1 MIESVCISPAINSIN
16 NFYNTTSIVSLSP
29 EMSEITITGEKQGLD
44 AAPSGVQE
52 IATIIFNTS
61 SIPAGKNE
69 IRLHN
74 QAIYNDKNHH
84 SPADFIGELAIEAPS
99 QYEKCATPTITI
111 ENNNLVIYCETPG
124 VTFHTSIVA
133 VDNQNIIHGENEPI
147 KLLGQYH
154 VTTYSSMSGY
164 TNSDSVTATLAW
176 NKDAN
181 ITTNVIDME
190 STRMVLIK
198 KAGDNIMI
206 EGLTSNETIG
216 LYNLNGLMLYN
227 GKCYSESAIIPFSCI
242 PGQIY
247 IVKVGDDAIKYKF
260 P

>member
-1 MIESVCISPAINSIN
+1 MRNA
-16 NFYNTTSIVSLSP
+16 
-29 EMSEITITGEKQGLD
+29 
-44 AAPSGVQE
+44 
-52 IATIIFNTS
+52 
-61 SIPAGKNE
+61 
-69 IRLHN
+69 LH
-74 QAIYNDKNHH
+74 
-84 SPADFIGELAIEAPS
+84 P
-99 QYEKCATPTITI
+99 I